1 MSKFFSIYFFT
12 QPFSINL
19 INPIHFRFGKKECV
33 LFTFNQSNLFKNQFL
48 MISTV
53 KIAIIGCGNLGA
65 SIANGLLMRG
75 DFDPKNLTL
84 TKRNTASLAEFEAK
98 GVRVHT
104 DNAVAAQYA
113 DIILLGVKPYNVST
127 ILKEIKPALDPKKQ
141 IIISLAT
148 GVTLKEMYEVIDP
161 KTVTFRAM
169 PNIAADIQES
179 ITCVCQEQA
188 SPMQVEMVQELF
200 DSIGFT
206 ITIDESLMEAAT
218 VLGAC
223 GIAYVLRFMRAMIQ
237 GGIQIGFDSV
247 TASKIVNQT
256 VKGAAELMIQKN
268 IHPEAAIDKVTTP
281 KGCTIVGLNEME
293 HQGFSSAMV
302 RGVIASYEKIE
313 K

>member
-1 MSKFFSIYFFT
+1 
-12 QPFSINL
+12 
-19 INPIHFRFGKKECV
+19 
-33 LFTFNQSNLFKNQFL
+33 
-48 MISTV
+48 MISKV
-53 KIAIIGCGNLGA
+53 KIAIIGCGNLGT
-65 SIANGLLMRG
+65 SIANGLLMRA
-75 DFDPKNLTL
+75 DFDPANLTL
-84 TKRNTASLAEFEAK
+84 TKRNTASLGEFEAK
-98 GVRVHT
+98 GVHVHT
-104 DNAVAAQYA
+104 DNASAAKYA
-113 DIILLGVKPYNVST
+113 DLVLLGVKPYNVGN
-127 ILKEIKPALDPKKQ
+127 ILREIQPGLDPNKQ
-141 IIISLAT
+141 TIISLAT
-148 GVTLKEMYEVIDP
+148 GITLKEMYEILDP

-179 ITCVCQEQA
+179 ITCICEEQA
-188 SPMQVEMVQELF
+188 DPMQVELVKELF
-200 DSIGFT
+200 DTIGFT
-206 ITIDESLMEAAT
+206 ISIDEHLMEAAT

-293 HQGFSSAMV
+293 HRGFSSAMV
-302 RGVIASYEKIE
+302 RGVIASYDKIA

>member
-1 MSKFFSIYFFT
+1 
-12 QPFSINL
+12 
-19 INPIHFRFGKKECV
+19 
-33 LFTFNQSNLFKNQFL
+33 
-48 MISTV
+48 MISKM
-53 KIAIIGCGNLGA
+53 KIAIIGCGNLGT
-65 SIANGLLMRG
+65 SIANGLLMRE

-84 TKRNTASLAEFEAK
+84 TKRNTASLAEFEAR
-98 GVRVHT
+98 GVHVHT
-104 DNAVAAQYA
+104 DNLSAAQYA
-113 DIILLGVKPYNVST
+113 DIILLGVKPYNVT
-127 ILKEIKPALDPKKQ
+127 PILKEIKPGLDPKKQ

-148 GVTLKEMYEVIDP
+148 GVTLEEMYQIIDP
-161 KTVTFRAM
+161 STVTFRAM

-179 ITCVCQEQA
+179 ITCICEQQA
-188 SPMQVEMVQELF
+188 NPVQVELVKELF
-200 DSIGFT
+200 DAIGLT
-206 ITIDESLMEAAT
+206 IPIDEKLMEAAT

-247 TASKIVNQT
+247 TASRIVFQT
-256 VKGAAELMIQKN
+256 VKGASELMIQRN
-268 IHPEAAIDKVTTP
+268 MHPEEAIDKVTTP

>member
-1 MSKFFSIYFFT
+1 
-12 QPFSINL
+12 
-19 INPIHFRFGKKECV
+19 
-33 LFTFNQSNLFKNQFL
+33 
-48 MISTV
+48 MISKV
-53 KIAIIGCGNLGA
+53 KIAIIGCGNLGT
-65 SIANGLLMRG
+65 SIANGLLMRA

-84 TKRNTASLAEFEAK
+84 TKRNTSSLAEFEAK
-98 GVRVHT
+98 GVHVHS
-104 DNAVAAQYA
+104 DNASAAKYA
-113 DIILLGVKPYNVST
+113 DIILLGVKPYNVGN
-127 ILKEIKPALDPKKQ
+127 ILKEIRPALDPSKQ
-141 IIISLAT
+141 TIISLAT
-148 GVTLKEMYEVIDP
+148 GITLREMYEVLDP
-161 KTVTFRAM
+161 NTVTFRAM

-179 ITCVCQEQA
+179 ITCICHEQA
-188 SPMQVEMVQELF
+188 DPTQVEMVKQLF

-206 ITIDESLMEAAT
+206 IAIDEHLMEAAT

-302 RGVIASYEKIE
+302 RGVIASYDKIA

>member
-1 MSKFFSIYFFT
+1 
-12 QPFSINL
+12 
-19 INPIHFRFGKKECV
+19 
-33 LFTFNQSNLFKNQFL
+33 
-48 MISTV
+48 MISSV
-53 KIAIIGCGNLGA
+53 KIAIIGCGNLGT
-65 SIANGLLMRG
+65 SVANGLLMRA

-84 TKRNTASLAEFEAK
+84 TKRNTSSLAEFEAK
-98 GVRVHT
+98 GVHVHS
-104 DNAVAAQYA
+104 DNSAAAKYA
-113 DIILLGVKPYNVST
+113 DVILLGVKPYNVT
-127 ILKEIKPALDPKKQ
+127 NILKEVLPVLDAKKQ
-141 IIISLAT
+141 IVVSLAT
-148 GVTLKEMYEVIDP
+148 GISLKEMYGVLDP
-161 KTVTFRAM
+161 QTVTFRAM

-179 ITCVCQEQA
+179 ITCICHEQA
-188 SPMQVEMVQELF
+188 DPMQIETVKELF

-206 ITIDESLMEAAT
+206 ISIDETLMEAAT

-237 GGIQIGFDSV
+237 GGIEIGFDSV

-293 HQGFSSAMV
+293 HRGFSSAMV
-302 RGVIASYEKIE
+302 RGVIASYNKIG

>member
-1 MSKFFSIYFFT
+1 
-12 QPFSINL
+12 
-19 INPIHFRFGKKECV
+19 
-33 LFTFNQSNLFKNQFL
+33 
-48 MISTV
+48 MISTS
-53 KIAIIGCGNLGA
+53 KIAIIGCGNLGT
-65 SIANGLLMRG
+65 SIANGLLQMQG
-75 DFDPKNLTL
+75 FQPENLTL
-84 TKRNTASLAEFEAK
+84 TKRNISSLEAYQK
-98 GVRVHT
+98 QGVQVLT
-104 DNAVAAQYA
+104 DNQVAVQNA
-113 DIILLGVKPYNVST
+113 DIVILGVKPYNVT
-127 ILKEIKPALDPKKQ
+127 PILKDLKPSLDPNKQ
-141 IIISLAT
+141 LIISLAT
-148 GVTLKEMYEVIDP
+148 GISLEEMYQVLDP
-161 KTVTFRAM
+161 KTVAFRAM

-179 ITCVCQEQA
+179 ITCICDQNANAEQ
-188 SPMQVEMVQELF
+188 VKLIKKLF

-206 ITIDESLMEAAT
+206 ISIDESLMEAAT

-268 IHPEAAIDKVTTP
+268 MHPEAAIDKVTTP

>member
-1 MSKFFSIYFFT
+1 
-12 QPFSINL
+12 
-19 INPIHFRFGKKECV
+19 
-33 LFTFNQSNLFKNQFL
+33 
-48 MISTV
+48 MISKA
-53 KIAIIGCGNLGA
+53 KIAIIGCGNLGT
-65 SIANGLLMRG
+65 SIANGLLMRA
-75 DFDPKNLTL
+75 DFDPQNLTL
-84 TKRNTASLAEFEAK
+84 TKRNTSSLREFEAK
-98 GVRVHT
+98 GVHVHS
-104 DNAVAAQYA
+104 DNSSAAKHA
-113 DIILLGVKPYNVST
+113 DVILLGVKPYNVT
-127 ILKEIKPALDPKKQ
+127 NILKEILPVLETKKQ

-148 GVTLKEMYEVIDP
+148 GISLQDMYGVLDP
-161 KTVTFRAM
+161 QTVTFRAM

-179 ITCVCQEQA
+179 ITCICHEQA
-188 SPMQVEMVQELF
+188 DAVQIETVKELF

-206 ITIDESLMEAAT
+206 ISIDENLMEAAT

-237 GGIQIGFDSV
+237 GGIQIGFDSA

-293 HQGFSSAMV
+293 HRGFSSAMV
-302 RGVIASYEKIE
+302 RGVVASYDKIA

>member
-1 MSKFFSIYFFT
+1 
-12 QPFSINL
+12 
-19 INPIHFRFGKKECV
+19 
-33 LFTFNQSNLFKNQFL
+33 LFTFNQKSDSKIIFS
-48 MISTV
+48 MITNV
-53 KIAIIGCGNLGA
+53 NIAIIGCGNLGA
-65 SIANGLLMRG
+65 SIANGLLTIPG
-75 DFDPKNLTL
+75 FDPKRLTL
-84 TKRNTASLAEFEAK
+84 TKRNIASLSDFQERGAIVTSNNLDAISNAEL
-98 GVRVHT
+98 
-104 DNAVAAQYA
+104 
-113 DIILLGVKPYNVST
+113 IILGVKPYNVT
-127 ILKEIKPALDPKKQ
+127 PILNEILPGINPKNQ

-148 GVTLKEMYEVIDP
+148 GITLAEMYQVLP
-161 KTVTFRAM
+161 KKTVTFRAM

-179 ITCVCQEQA
+179 VTCVCSQHA
-188 SPMQVEMVQELF
+188 SDVQLKLVTDLF

-206 ITIDESLMEAAT
+206 IPIDESLMEAAT

-293 HQGFSSAMV
+293 HRGFSSAMV
-302 RGVIASYEKIE
+302 RGVIASYDKIA

>member
-1 MSKFFSIYFFT
+1 
-12 QPFSINL
+12 
-19 INPIHFRFGKKECV
+19 
-33 LFTFNQSNLFKNQFL
+33 
-48 MISTV
+48 MITDK
-53 KIAIIGCGNLGA
+53 KIAIIGCGNLGT
-65 SIANGLLMRG
+65 SIANGLLETQG
-75 DFDPKNLTL
+75 FVAKNLTL
-84 TKRNTASLAEFEAK
+84 TKRSISSLSSYSQL
-98 GVRVHT
+98 GVT
-104 DNAVAAQYA
+104 ISSDNITAAQEA
-113 DIILLGVKPYNVST
+113 DLVILGVKPYNVT
-127 ILKEIKPALDPKKQ
+127 PILNEIKEVLNPRKQ

-148 GVTLKEMYEVIDP
+148 GISLEEMYKTLDP
-161 KTVTFRAM
+161 RTVCFRAM

-179 ITCVCQEQA
+179 ITCICQQNANAEQIA
-188 SPMQVEMVQELF
+188 LIEKLF
-200 DSIGFT
+200 NSIGFT
-206 ITIDESLMEAAT
+206 QTIDENLMEAAT

-268 IHPEAAIDKVTTP
+268 MHPEAAIDKVTTP

-313 K
+313 KH